1 MANRNV
7 WTAGIKGRRG
17 PIWPFL
23 WRLNGAYLAGGWRF
37 FFSLPFLGVGGEEKK
52 TANAKRPPTSREI
65 DRHYR
70 FVTTSG
76 RFVNGEKESE
86 RPAATTST
94 TTTSLGNQK
103 KVMITC
109 QKKNPHWPL
118 PLFCPRVD
126 QMNLGETREKNSVKP
141 STTQRVGT
149 WEKKNSVQL
158 GKRRR
163 TRNA

>member
-103 KVMITC
+103 KSDDYLP
-109 QKKNPHWPL
+109 KKKTHTG
-118 PLFCPRVD
+118 LFRSFVP
-126 QMNLGETREKNSVKP
+126 ESTR
-141 STTQRVGT
+141 
-149 WEKKNSVQL
+149 
-158 GKRRR
+158 
-163 TRNA
+163 